1 MNPTD
6 EEIRVIAAT
15 GGVIGVIF
23 YNHWLTTEN
32 VKKDGADT
40 LASVIQNIRHIYRV
54 GGEDCVAF
62 GSDFDGMTDPP
73 DDLKEPGDLPNLTAA
88 LMVDGY
94 TPEQIKKFLGG
105 NVQRVLQEGW
115 S

>member
-1 MNPTD
+1 MKSQRASTRIPKFRLPTP
-6 EEIRVIAAT
+6 IR
-15 GGVIGVIF
+15 
-23 YNHWLTTEN
+23 N